1 MTEYRL
7 LIHLISY
14 W

>member
-7 LIHLISY
+7 LIHYISY